1 MTGLKFKFR
10 QGVHWHESHRLMFG
24 RLLPA
29 VGKLDQL
36 EPLDLCRNK
45 LLGAFPSE
53 LEGLQHLRK
62 LDLRLHGGARLDGC
76 LSAGCVEQLDVAEGL
91 RVCRPAGRRV
101 ASANSTLQLATGG
114 DRSAPA

>member
-29 VGKLDQL
+29 IGKLDQ
-36 EPLDLCRNK
+36 
-45 LLGAFPSE
+45 FPSE

-76 LSAGCVEQLDVAEGL
+76 LSAGCVKQLDVAEGL
-91 RVCRPAGRRV
+91 RVCRSAGRRV
-101 ASANSTLQLATGG
+101 ASENSTLQLATGG